1 MNAVTVKQ
9 AKQGLEKLIQQVNAD
24 VDSVIIG
31 DDEENRAV
39 LISLSEFESWR
50 ETLYLLSN
58 PANAEHL
65 RQSTE
70 EHRNGKVFEKELI
83 EL

>member
-1 MNAVTVKQ
+1 MNAITIKQ
-9 AKQGLEKLIQQVNAD
+9 AKQGLEKLIRQVNSD

-65 RQSTE
+65 RQSID
-70 EHRNGKVFEKELI
+70 EHRNGKVLEKELV
-83 EL
+83 EV

>member
-1 MNAVTVKQ
+1 MNAVTLKQ
-9 AKQGLEKLIQQVNAD
+9 AKQGLKKLIQQVNSD

-65 RQSTE
+65 RQSIK

>member
-1 MNAVTVKQ
+1 MNAVTIKQ
-9 AKQGLEKLIQQVNAD
+9 AKQGLKKLIQQVNSD

-50 ETLYLLSN
+50 ENLYLLSN

-65 RQSTE
+65 RQSIK
-70 EHRNGKVFEKELI
+70 EHRNGKVCAKELI

>member
-1 MNAVTVKQ
+1 MNAVTIKQ
-9 AKQGLEKLIQQVNAD
+9 AKQGLEKLIQQVNSD

-31 DDEENRAV
+31 DDEGSRAV

-50 ETLYLLSN
+50 ETLYLLAN

-65 RQSTE
+65 RQSIE
-70 EHRNGKVFEKELI
+70 EHRSGKTSEKELI
-83 EL
+83 EI

>member
-1 MNAVTVKQ
+1 MNAVTIKQ
-9 AKQGLEKLIQQVNAD
+9 AKQGLEKLIQQVNSD
-24 VDSVIIG
+24 IDSVIIG

-65 RQSTE
+65 RQSIK

>member
-1 MNAVTVKQ
+1 MNAVTIKQ
-9 AKQGLEKLIQQVNAD
+9 AKQGLEKLIQQVNSD

-31 DDEENRAV
+31 DDEGSRAV

-50 ETLYLLSN
+50 ETLYLLAN

-65 RQSTE
+65 RQSIE
-70 EHRNGKVFEKELI
+70 EHGSGKTSEKELI
-83 EL
+83 EI

>member
-1 MNAVTVKQ
+1 MNAVTIKQ

-31 DDEENRAV
+31 DDEGSRAV

-65 RQSTE
+65 RHSIEQ
-70 EHRNGKVFEKELI
+70 HRSGKVFEKELI

>member
-1 MNAVTVKQ
+1 MNAVTIKQ
-9 AKQGLEKLIQQVNAD
+9 AKQGLEKLIQQVNSD
-24 VDSVIIG
+24 IDSVIIG
-31 DDEENRAV
+31 DETGNRAV

-65 RQSTE
+65 RQSIE

-83 EL
+83 DL

>member
-1 MNAVTVKQ
+1 MNAVTLKQ
-9 AKQGLEKLIQQVNAD
+9 AKQGLKKLIQQVNSD

-65 RQSTE
+65 RQSIK
-70 EHRNGKVFEKELI
+70 EHRNGKVFAKELI

>member
-1 MNAVTVKQ
+1 MNAVTIKQ
-9 AKQGLEKLIQQVNAD
+9 AKQGLKKLIQQVNSD

-65 RQSTE
+65 RQSIK
-70 EHRNGKVFEKELI
+70 EHRNGKVFAKELI